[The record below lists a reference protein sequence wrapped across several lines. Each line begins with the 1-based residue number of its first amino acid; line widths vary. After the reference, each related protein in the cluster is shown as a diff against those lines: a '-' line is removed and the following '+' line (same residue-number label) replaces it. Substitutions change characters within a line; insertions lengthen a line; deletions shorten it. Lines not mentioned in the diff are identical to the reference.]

1 MGPLGLHPLTRRIL
15 RGVSAIAA
23 LALLA
28 AAPAAAR
35 IIPGRGM
42 AGVAMRMSETQVR
55 ARLGTPLRITR
66 TRGALGFLVTRLHY
80 PRVEIDLQQLS
91 NRPIVIRV
99 VTTKPGETTASDV
112 GVGSPLAAVQRL
124 DGVRCWW
131 EAGVRY
137 CGIGDRKPLHPFTL
151 FWIGANA
158 RVTLVEVSLDVNS

>member
-1 MGPLGLHPLTRRIL
+1 MLHPLTPRAV

-28 AAPAAAR
+28 VAPAGAT
-35 IIPGRGM
+35 IIPARGM
-42 AGVAMRMSETQVR
+42 AGVALRMSETQVR

-80 PRVEIDLQQLS
+80 PRVEIDLQSLS

-99 VTTKPGETTASDV
+99 LTTKPGETTVSGV

-124 DGVRCWW
+124 HGAHCWRN
-131 EAGVRY
+131 AGARY

-151 FWIGANA
+151 FWISATA
-158 RVTLVEVSLDVNS
+158 RVTLVEVSLNVNS